1 VKASSFLLIAA
12 LGACAQVPKEE
23 PRKVMIVPSASM
35 QDEEGC
41 PGVTGY
47 TMVMPDGATISINV
61 TTNLGPQ
68 LQAEDVGA
76 QAGDVGIGPQVEAD

>member
-1 VKASSFLLIAA
+1 MRTSLVCLMA
-12 LGACAQVPKEE
+12 LGACAQVPKDE
-23 PRKVMIVPSASM
+23 PRKMMIVPSASM
-35 QDEEGC
+35 QEEEGC

-47 TMVMPDGATISINV
+47 TMMMPDGATISINV